1 MISPPRSPLARLL
14 GAIVAVLVLAG
25 AFMLGLA
32 ALAVIFGLA
41 LVVALAA
48 WVRGWWLARTG
59 RASGTGAE
67 DEGPTGSG
75 SIEAEYTVISTRRE
89 TGDAADTER
98 KL

>member
-14 GAIVAVLVLAG
+14 GTIVAVLLLAG

-32 ALAVIFGLA
+32 ALAVIAGLA
-41 LVVALAA
+41 LVVGLAA
-48 WVRGWWLARTG
+48 WLRGWWLARTG
-59 RASGTGAE
+59 RAPRTGGGADRAPGTE
-67 DEGPTGSG
+67 

-89 TGDAADTER
+89 NGGARDAET

>member
-14 GAIVAVLVLAG
+14 GTIVGILVLAG

-32 ALAVIFGLA
+32 ALAVVVGLGLA
-41 LVVALAA
+41 VGLAA

-59 RASGTGAE
+59 RAPNNDGGGAR
-67 DEGPTGSG
+67 PAGSG

-89 TGDAADTER
+89 SGGATDPET